1 MPVRNEAKHI
11 LSAVDAV
18 LDQEYD
24 GEADIWIAV
33 APSDDETEQIVEA
46 LARENPNVHLVRN
59 IAGVTPAGL
68 NAAISASGGEVV
80 LRVDGHVKL
89 CDGYISRA
97 VETMVRTGA
106 VNVGGRQTCVG
117 VTALRKRWLR

>member
-1 MPVRNEAKHI
+1 MSEVTSPNSGAAWPSVSVVMPVRNEAKHI

-80 LRVDGHVKL
+80 VRVDGHVKL
-89 CDGYISRA
+89 WMG
-97 VETMVRTGA
+97 THLK
-106 VNVGGRQTCVG
+106 GG
-117 VTALRKRWLR
+117 